1 MHKLAGPSADASSWT
16 SATRVAVIMQRRAIE
31 SRWQSEVWEAA
42 GVLPSYAGA
51 AEPRLIVDEKDI
63 SQWLY
68 PGFAIVLQR
77 AEAQG
82 YFHNV
87 STAVPN
93 VFVLWRMEADR
104 AVPQYVTVSYDE
116 ASRWMDGGAQVDSV
130 AMPHVM
136 REWLRDFVE
145 RHYQPEPKKRRRPQ
159 SFLAPQ
165 DRGSV

>member
-1 MHKLAGPSADASSWT
+1 VDASSWT
-16 SATRVAVIMQRRAIE
+16 SQTRVAVIMQRRAIK

-87 STAVPN
+87 STAAPN

-104 AVPQYVTVSYDE
+104 AVPHYVTVSYDE

-159 SFLAPQ
+159 SFLSPQ

>member
-1 MHKLAGPSADASSWT
+1 LHKLAGPFADASPWT
-16 SATRVAVIMQRRAIE
+16 TRTRVAVIMQRRAIQ

-42 GVLPSYAGA
+42 GVLASYTGA

-87 STAVPN
+87 SAAAPN
-93 VFVLWRMEADR
+93 VFVLWRMEANR
-104 AVPQYVTVSYDE
+104 AVPHYVTVSYDE

-136 REWLRDFVE
+136 REWLRHFVE
-145 RHYQPEPKKRRRPQ
+145 RNYQPEPKKRRRPQ

-165 DRGSV
+165 DRG